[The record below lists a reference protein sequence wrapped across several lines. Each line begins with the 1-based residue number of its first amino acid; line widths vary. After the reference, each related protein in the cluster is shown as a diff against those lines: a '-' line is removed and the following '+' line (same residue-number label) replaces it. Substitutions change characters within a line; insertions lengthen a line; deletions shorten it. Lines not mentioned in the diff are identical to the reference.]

1 MSFYSCVGACNRE
14 RNKVE
19 GVHEDDGTVW
29 LDFVV
34 YLVPQAV
41 SVSANH
47 GFYNGYIDKG
57 VLYMCLYIA
66 VSGKC

>member
-1 MSFYSCVGACNRE
+1 MTCLYVCVGTCDRE
-14 RNKVE
+14 GDKVE
-19 GVHEDDGTVW
+19 GVNEDDGTVW

-47 GFYNGYIDKG
+47 SFFNGYID
-57 VLYMCLYIA
+57 
-66 VSGKC
+66 

>member
-1 MSFYSCVGACNRE
+1 MTCFYICVGTCDRE
-14 RNKVE
+14 GDKVE
-19 GVHEDDGTVW
+19 GVNEDDGTVW

-47 GFYNGYIDKG
+47 GFFNGYID
-57 VLYMCLYIA
+57 
-66 VSGKC
+66 